1 MTNPNNPQDPNTI
14 DENVETFDA
23 AVRDTDNDGTIDTA
37 LVDLDG
43 DGTIDTVI
51 LDSDGDGYANT
62 VLVDVDGDGEFDAM
76 YIDSDNT
83 DGVLETKVSAED
95 DYVEGLG
102 NVEDYTGKAGQPSDE
117 SAEQP
122 DDDLFDFQDTTTE
135 IVPIDETYDAPATE
149 DTMSEDTFGEDMG
162 DSDGPTLHLE
172 DGF

>member
-23 AVRDTDNDGTIDTA
+23 AVLDTDNDGTIDTA

-43 DGTIDTVI
+43 DGDIDTVV

-62 VLVDVDGDGEFDAM
+62 VLVDVDGDGEFDEM
-76 YIDSDNT
+76 FIDSENA
-83 DGVLETKVSAED
+83 DGVLETKISADD

-102 NVEDYTGKAGQPSDE
+102 NVEDYTEKAEEPGEE
-117 SAEQP
+117 SEDP
-122 DDDLFDFQDTTTE
+122 FDFQGTTAE
-135 IVPIDETYDAPATE
+135 IGTDEETYDTSPTE
-149 DTMSEDTFGEDMG
+149 DTMNEDTFGDDMG

-172 DGF
+172 AGF